1 MKIKRSERLIDMTHY
16 LLERPHD
23 LVPLTY
29 FAKRYGSAKSSIS
42 EDLAIVKHT
51 FQERGIGIVE
61 TVPGVT
67 GGARYIPY
75 ILKEEADEFING
87 MIDTLNSKNR
97 FLPGGY
103 IYMSDILGQP
113 TMLNKIG
120 RIIATQYLN
129 KNIDAVLTVAT
140 RGVPLA
146 EATASYLNV
155 PLVIARHDSQITE
168 GSTISVN
175 YVSGFSKKVKKM
187 TLSKRSLPEG
197 ANVLII
203 DDYLRGGGTIKG
215 LESLINEFN
224 CNLVGSSVFVE
235 GTHTG
240 QRKVEDYT
248 SLLEM
253 HIGEDEIKVTAGN
266 YENRIFGTE
275 N

>member
-113 TMLNKIG
+113 TLLNKIG

-129 KNIDAVLTVAT
+129 KSIDAVLTVAT

-266 YENRIFGTE
+266 YENRIFGIE
-275 N
+275 E